1 MTYNTV
7 FAQGCPSPSKAHFN
21 KDKYE
26 ALQSNEALPKLPI
39 WEQIS
44 MLSCGASRTEV
55 DTTIHCFFSALAR
68 CRGGP
73 VDLKSQMWD
82 IQLEV

>member
-1 MTYNTV
+1 MSGKGSNGTVTASPRTYFEYILIAFTTDDTMTYNTV

-39 WEQIS
+39 
-44 MLSCGASRTEV
+44 
-55 DTTIHCFFSALAR
+55 
-68 CRGGP
+68 
-73 VDLKSQMWD
+73 
-82 IQLEV
+82 